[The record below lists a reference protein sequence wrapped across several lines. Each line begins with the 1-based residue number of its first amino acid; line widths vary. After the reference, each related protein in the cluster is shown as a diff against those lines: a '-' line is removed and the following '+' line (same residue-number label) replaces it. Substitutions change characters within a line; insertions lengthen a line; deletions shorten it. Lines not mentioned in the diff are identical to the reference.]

1 MADSDIDAVY
11 SHVVAIKSYMN
22 ARAMQKIATAPDKTF
37 LDRVADAYH
46 ALLPSGAAAPAV
58 R

>member
-1 MADSDIDAVY
+1 MAEIDIDIDAVY
-11 SHVVAIKSYMN
+11 SH
-22 ARAMQKIATAPDKTF
+22 F
-37 LDRVADAYH
+37 VADACH